1 MGVGVGTGVGVLVGG
16 GAGVSVGAS
25 MGVFVGTGNG
35 LVLGLGV
42 GELQPKRAKAVVAN
56 ATNTTSLIL
65 GIIFLQS
72 HRKTRARP

>member
-1 MGVGVGTGVGVLVGG
+1 MGTGMGVLVGG
-16 GAGVSVGAS
+16 DAGVSVDAS
-25 MGVFVGTGNG
+25 IGVFVGTGNG

-56 ATNTTSLIL
+56 ATSTTSLIL

-72 HRKTRARP
+72 DRKTRARP

>member
-1 MGVGVGTGVGVLVGG
+1 MSTGVGVLVGRD
-16 GAGVSVGAS
+16 AGVSVGAS

-56 ATNTTSLIL
+56 ATSTTSLVL

-72 HRKTRARP
+72 VSKN